1 MANDTVEL
9 AIEGP
14 EDTDTVT
21 LPSRLLEMLA
31 EGDETPSQVAGDLVA
46 FGCAQRI
53 HASVHH
59 AEGDVDEELV
69 EVEALMMDIFEE
81 RVDASF
87 GDLTGHQH

>member
-69 EVEALMMDIFEE
+69 EVEALMMDTFEE
-81 RVDASF
+81 RFDASF